1 MSSIGR
7 IFIVLNLFASALFLG
22 WAVKALKTEENYRTK
37 MEADYG
43 TAQERVKTLDTQV
56 ADLSAKF
63 QLADGSVKRLTAE
76 RDAEK
81 ERADSLTNQLADSKR
96 SEQQLTAQL
105 TEIREG
111 LKDYNTQLG
120 TLTASKD
127 RAVEDARNAE
137 RAAEEAKATAAEA
150 EIAMRDAQDLA
161 RQQEARA
168 AELETTLATTK
179 DQLTSRENEIE
190 TIVSTTGISKADFT
204 AVPQIDAA
212 ILDAK
217 LDVNPG
223 LVILNVGAE
232 QKVTRGMTF
241 DVYRGG
247 TYKGQ
252 VRVENVQPKQASAL
266 VIRPVKG
273 QKIAQG
279 DSATTRI

>member
-22 WAVKALKTEENYRTK
+22 WAVKALKTEENYRIK
-37 MEADYG
+37 IQQDYG
-43 TAQERVKTLDTQV
+43 TAQDRVKTLDAQV

-76 RDAEK
+76 RDAER
-81 ERADSLTNQLADSKR
+81 ERAEGLNNQLTDAKR
-96 SEQQLTAQL
+96 SEQQLKAEM
-105 TEIREG
+105 TEVRES
-111 LKDYNTQLG
+111 LKDYNTQLES
-120 TLTASKD
+120 LMASKD
-127 RAVEDARNAE
+127 RAVEEARTAE
-137 RAAEEAKATAAEA
+137 REREEAKAAAAEA
-150 EIAMRDAQDLA
+150 ELAMRDAQDLA

-168 AELETTLATTK
+168 AELESSLAST
-179 DQLTSRENEIE
+179 QSELSSRQSEIE
-190 TIVSTTGISKADFT
+190 TIVAQTGIKLGDFT

-223 LVILNVGAE
+223 LVILNVGSD
-232 QKVTRGMTF
+232 QKVARGMTF

-247 TYKGQ
+247 TYKGR
-252 VRVENVQPKQASAL
+252 VRIENVQPKQASAL
-266 VIRPVKG
+266 VIQPVKG